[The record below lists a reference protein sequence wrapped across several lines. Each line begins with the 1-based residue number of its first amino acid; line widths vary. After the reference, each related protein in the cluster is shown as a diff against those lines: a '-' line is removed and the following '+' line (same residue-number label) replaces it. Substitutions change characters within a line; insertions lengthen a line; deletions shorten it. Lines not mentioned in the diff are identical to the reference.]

1 MTTPEITAQQE
12 GPAAV
17 APHLFGQAHFSHLA
31 RAIAFLGTSEF
42 AGHLAALMEMTGAY
56 ESTVVAAFPAS
67 GCPIRLFSNLS
78 PEDEENTLRA
88 YFDKTYL
95 LDPWYNMVQSRIADG
110 VYRFDE
116 CVPDDFQET
125 DYYRDYYAQTRLID
139 ECGVFVRISE
149 NVCIVIMLGNR
160 AVRGLAYHGH
170 SEPLQA
176 LLPSVI
182 ELVKKHWAGL
192 SCIAVAAEDNLGTL
206 CNAKGLRGRE
216 IEVTTRLLRGFS
228 NKLIARDLGISPETV
243 KVYRKRI
250 NKKLGTTSTREV
262 FAMFFGDVS
271 HDN

>member
-1 MTTPEITAQQE
+1 MPPANTTASHERPNPISPYPI
-12 GPAAV
+12 G
-17 APHLFGQAHFSHLA
+17 LAHFSQLGQ
-31 RAIAFLGTSEF
+31 AIAYLGQSEF
-42 AGHLAALMEMTGAY
+42 AGHLAVLMEMTGGY
-56 ESTVVAAFPAS
+56 ESTVVVAFPIS
-67 GCPIRLFSNLS
+67 GRPIRLFSNLA
-78 PEDEENTLRA
+78 PEDEEITLRA

-95 LDPWYNMVQSRIADG
+95 LDPWYNMVQARVGDG

-116 CVPDDFQET
+116 CVPDDFEET

-160 AVRGLAYHGH
+160 AAERVGFHGH
-170 SEPLQA
+170 TEPLAQMV
-176 LLPSVI
+176 PTVV

-192 SCIAVAAEDNLGTL
+192 SCIAIAAEDNLGTL

-216 IEVTTRLLRGFS
+216 VEVTTRLLRGFS
-228 NKLIARDLGISPETV
+228 NKLIARELGISPETV

-271 HDN
+271 HDQ